1 MTIKYPS
8 IEQFK
13 NVIQEVTRKTRF
25 AGFGEDGRKIY
36 NNLPLPT
43 LTFVGTPKI
52 HGTNAGIRYSADGTL
67 TAQSRERDLNI
78 LSDNHG
84 FAAYILKNET
94 FWRDVC
100 AEIIGNNNHVVI
112 FGEWAGQ
119 GIQKGV
125 AVGELP
131 KRLYIFGIKFV
142 KDENEIW
149 IDYVDLDK
157 YVPDCINERVDAY
170 TISQF
175 PNWTLEIDFNSPETV
190 QNKLI
195 ELTEEVERECPVG
208 KHFGVSDT
216 GEGIVWSHTSEF
228 GHLMFKVKGTKHAN
242 SKVKTLAPVNEEEFA
257 KAKEF
262 AETYVT
268 EARLEQG
275 LFVMENEMLLEP
287 EIKNIGAFIKW
298 TVNDVIKEE
307 QNAIVQSDLNP
318 KKVAQEISKLARN
331 WFLRKI

>member
-1 MTIKYPS
+1 MIKYPS

-25 AGFGEDGRKIY
+25 VGFGEDGRKIY
-36 NNLPLPT
+36 NNLPLPI
-43 LTFVGTPKI
+43 LTFVGTPKV
-52 HGTNAGIRYSADGTL
+52 HGTNSGIRYSADGTL
-67 TAQSRERDLNI
+67 TAQSRERELSL
-78 LSDNHG
+78 LSDNYG
-84 FAAYILKNET
+84 FAAYVLKHQD
-94 FWRDVC
+94 FWRSVC
-100 AEIIGNNNHVVI
+100 SEIIADYDHVVI

-119 GIQKGV
+119 GIQSSV
-125 AVGELP
+125 AVSELP

-149 IDYVDLDK
+149 VDYADLNK
-157 YVPDCINERVDAY
+157 YLPDCINERVGAY
-170 TISQF
+170 IISQF
-175 PNWTLEIDFNSPETV
+175 LNWTLEIDFNSPEAI

-208 KHFGVSDT
+208 KYFGVLGT

-228 GHLMFKVKGTKHAN
+228 GHLMFKVKGEKHQN
-242 SKVKTLAPVNEEEFA
+242 SKVKTLAPIDEEA
-257 KAKEF
+257 YARAREF
-262 AETYVT
+262 AETFVT
-268 EARLEQG
+268 DSRLEQG
-275 LFVMENEMLLEP
+275 LFVMENEMLLE
-287 EIKNIGAFIKW
+287 IDVKNLGAFIKW

-307 QNAIVQSDLNP
+307 SNAMLQSDLNP